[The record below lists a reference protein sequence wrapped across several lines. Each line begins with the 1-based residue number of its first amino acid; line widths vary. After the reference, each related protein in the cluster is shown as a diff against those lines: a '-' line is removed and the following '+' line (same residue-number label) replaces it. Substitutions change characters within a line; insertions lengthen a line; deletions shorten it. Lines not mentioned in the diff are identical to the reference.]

1 MQKEA
6 AEAGIRAQAPWLAV
20 VEVFSVTAD
29 HPKYPL
35 RHFFAGVAEY
45 AFETRVGMADPPLID
60 YITDLLTRFISSDA
74 LYSMRDLT
82 GHRLGEVDDML
93 AEAEAR
99 IGDARRDVHR
109 HIGDFTLFWAGVYP
123 ESLGPPSLSKRLAK
137 DRFVDYCQQGKKA
150 YYIASTLPSDTE
162 DVQSELLERLSN
174 EFELCAFGLNEA
186 RKEWERRDAEGGW
199 QLVVFN

>member
-1 MQKEA
+1 
-6 AEAGIRAQAPWLAV
+6 LFAV
-20 VEVFSVTAD
+20 VEVLSVTAD

-99 IGDARRDVHR
+99 IGEARRDVHR

-123 ESLGPPSLSKRLAK
+123 EALGPAPLSKRLAK

>member
-1 MQKEA
+1 M
-6 AEAGIRAQAPWLAV
+6 
-20 VEVFSVTAD
+20 TAD

-174 EFELCAFGLNEA
+174 DFELCAFGLNEA